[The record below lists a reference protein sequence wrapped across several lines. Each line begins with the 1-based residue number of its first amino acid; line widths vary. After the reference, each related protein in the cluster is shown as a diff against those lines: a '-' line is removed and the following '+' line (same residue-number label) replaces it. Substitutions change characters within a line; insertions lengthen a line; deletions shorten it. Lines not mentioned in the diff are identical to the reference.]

1 MPIRLVTTLWDKL
14 SPERQRFVRFGVV
27 GASGVLVNFA
37 FMALGMVIFA
47 SLEDSLRAFL
57 AAALGTVVS
66 VVTNF
71 FLNDMWTWGDRQK
84 GQGKRQAALRFSAY
98 AVGAGIG
105 IALQIGIA
113 TLFRHTLGWNAYLAQ
128 AIGIGVGMVVNYVI
142 NNRLVFKDK
151 APSQPLGNGGE
162 SGATPRENDR
172 T

>member
-1 MPIRLVTTLWDKL
+1 MRPFRLVSSLWDKL
-14 SPERQRFVRFGVV
+14 SPERQRFVRFAVV

-37 FMALGMVIFA
+37 FMALGMAIFSA
-47 SLEDSLRAFL
+47 LDDHLRNFV

-71 FLNDMWTWGDRQK
+71 FLNDAWTWGDRQK
-84 GQGKRQAALRFSAY
+84 GVGKRQAAIRFSAY

-113 TLFRHTLGWNAYLAQ
+113 TIFRQTLGWNAYLAQ
-128 AIGIGVGMVVNYVI
+128 AIGIGVGMVVNYII

-151 APSQPLGNGGE
+151 AKPGTSE
-162 SGATPRENDR
+162 TSGQSGSEPREIE
-172 T
+172 